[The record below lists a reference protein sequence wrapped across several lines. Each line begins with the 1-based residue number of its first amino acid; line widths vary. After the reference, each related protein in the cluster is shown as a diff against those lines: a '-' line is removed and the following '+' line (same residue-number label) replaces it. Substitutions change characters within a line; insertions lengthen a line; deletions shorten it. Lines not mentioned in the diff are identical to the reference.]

1 MDVRIIK
8 SRQHEPSIGIDDP
21 RLRPGQRAYL
31 LAAANSY
38 NPVSDNGHGLGHW
51 SIAIHRANTGIDED
65 QIRPNGH
72 DSRLGGSGVHES
84 QSNNEQ

>member
-1 MDVRIIK
+1 MDMRIIK

-38 NPVSDNGHGLGHW
+38 NPGSDHSHGLGHGLM
-51 SIAIHRANTGIDED
+51 AIHGANIGVDED
-65 QIRPNGH
+65 QLSDGN
-72 DSRLGGSGVHES
+72 RLGGSGVHES
-84 QSNNEQ
+84 QTNGEQ